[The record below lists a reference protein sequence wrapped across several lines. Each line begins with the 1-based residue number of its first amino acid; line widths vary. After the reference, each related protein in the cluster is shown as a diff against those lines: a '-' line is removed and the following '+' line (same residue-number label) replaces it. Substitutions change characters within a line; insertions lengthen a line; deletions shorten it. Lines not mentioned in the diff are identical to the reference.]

1 MNMKRAGVAGFL
13 ILLVIGLATLWQVYH
28 NEGLSSGDISLLQEE
43 HKQIVEAI
51 NALPKDQAVA
61 CVNKQ
66 QLSDVLAGLTIT
78 KDGKKAASC
87 PEPKTVTK
95 TVTKDICT
103 ETTARKAGY
112 ITYDD
117 CPAVG
122 IEEKDM
128 PSVADVDRARNEG
141 IKIGQQTAQQEASKE
156 LAQRVQEGLCHPNGP
171 LSVQGVTVPK
181 CEVKVETKTV
191 TERVVEKAPS
201 IPLCSFE
208 PYSLVFEATEKVE
221 KVILYEYGVQNFS
234 GPLELKLNA
243 NDLPIFET
251 CYGPGANMVFKIK
264 GEAGPFLENHDEE
277 TGQLLVTGS
286 IKLIRI
292 DNRDGS
298 RTEIPIRLEKKQDR
312 SGRTF
317 AVWVATIR

>member
-1 MNMKRAGVAGFL
+1 MNMKRAGVAGFV
-13 ILLVIGLATLWQVYH
+13 ILLIVGLATLWQVYH
-28 NEGLSSGDISLLQEE
+28 NGGLSSGDISLLQEE
-43 HKQIVEAI
+43 HQQIVEAI

-128 PSVADVDRARNEG
+128 PSVADVDGARNEG
-141 IKIGQQTAQQEASKE
+141 IKIGQQTAQQEVSKE
-156 LAQRVQEGLCHPNGP
+156 LAQRVQEGLCDPNGP
-171 LSVQGVTVPK
+171 RSVYGVTVPR
-181 CEVKVETKTV
+181 CETKTV
-191 TERVVEKAPS
+191 VERPTQLPS
-201 IPLCSFE
+201 CGYE

-234 GPLELKLNA
+234 GPLELKLSA
-243 NDLPIFET
+243 KKLPIFET
-251 CYGPGANMVFKIK
+251 CYGPGASMVFKIK

-277 TGQLLVTGS
+277 TGELVVTGS

-292 DNRDGS
+292 DNRDES

-317 AVWVATIR
+317 AVWVATIP